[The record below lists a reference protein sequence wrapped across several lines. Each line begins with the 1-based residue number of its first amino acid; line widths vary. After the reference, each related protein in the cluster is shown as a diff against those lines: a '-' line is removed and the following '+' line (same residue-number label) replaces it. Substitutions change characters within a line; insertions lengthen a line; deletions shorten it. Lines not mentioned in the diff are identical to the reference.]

1 VVFLEQ
7 KLLAEDW
14 LDYMGGG
21 GRTTV
26 AFDVPAAGA
35 RGPVPETWQPTP
47 LGRAIGLR
55 EGGDLT
61 IVGVGVA
68 VHRALEAADRLA
80 AESGFEASVIDLRS
94 VQPLDRQAV
103 CEAVRGSR
111 RLLVVDEDYR
121 DFGLSGELAAT
132 VMEAGIGARYAR
144 VCVEDTIPFDRRREA
159 QVLPNTDRIV
169 AAASR
174 LVER

>member
-1 VVFLEQ
+1 
-7 KLLAEDW
+7 
-14 LDYMGGG
+14 MGAG

-26 AFDVPAAGA
+26 TFDVPSAGA
-35 RGPVPETWQPTP
+35 RGPVPDTWQPTP
-47 LGRAIGLR
+47 LGRVIGRR

-68 VHRALEAADRLA
+68 VHRALEAAERLA
-80 AESGFEASVIDLRS
+80 AESGIQASVIDLRS

-103 CEAVRGSR
+103 CEAVRGSG

-132 VMEAGIGARYAR
+132 VMEAGLSASFAR
-144 VCVEDTIPFDRRREA
+144 VCVEDTIPFDRRREVQA
-159 QVLPNTDRIV
+159 LPNIDRIV